1 MQVNAPILSLTTQ
14 MQQSTETSKTANR
27 MKVTLVDPMRSN
39 EIEVKSLSLEEVG
52 KRLAQGQGIAY
63 QFRGGKW
70 KRKAFL
76 SAEFIALQI
85 NDGIPINELFD
96 TVWAKHAGGVIC
108 SASKSISSL
117 AYVWVIQLPREI
129 TDPDE
134 LKWLRRSLANRLQ
147 INLKVDDEFA
157 PVGLAAV
164 KLTKLVGDTSMSEEL
179 LNFFV
184 EDGRRDAI
192 SDTVANA
199 KHQAAVVSAANLY
212 PAQVFVTASGDA
224 LRLDEVTKN
233 TTVQCPFHSGGNR
246 HSFVSRNNV
255 GKAYHYCATCNKT
268 RWESGGSASI
278 FSSDAFEDQLISLAE
293 QSKNLNKPIEK
304 LDGLRPFI
312 QDQSNIPVKAIEV
325 QSNRYL
331 EIRSLNDGV
340 TFIKSAKGTGKTE
353 AISKLLN
360 RGVGKS
366 SVLLIGHRQSLIR
379 NLSKRFGLHC
389 YLDDLQSK
397 STDLAKKRY
406 GVCLDSLMKVD
417 GLSYDMIVIDEVEQV
432 LAHFLSET
440 MADSTLNIFN
450 VFKQLIGKARKVVVM
465 DADLGWTSFLT
476 LVGMRTADD
485 DGSDC
490 SVQFVLN
497 SWQPSGKSIQL
508 YSSKEHLIGNL
519 IECLEAK
526 KRVFVASN
534 SKAEIDR
541 LVYGVRKHRSESGAD
556 PIRLI
561 AITSENSVQQSVQNF
576 IGDIKNEILNYDL
589 ILSSPSMSTGVD
601 ISFDSGEAKVDSV
614 FGIFETRINI
624 HTEIDQ
630 QISRVR
636 NPKEVGVWISPAR
649 FNFETQFEVV
659 RSDTL
664 RAKLANVVV
673 PLADLIDGTDFRNL
687 SSEFL
692 SLATLVTVG
701 RRSSINAL
709 RNNFIEYKRRQGV
722 LIAPIAKDV
731 EQSNEGAELSDWGRQ
746 LSEEAFNQSILDA
759 DSITFE
765 DFRRINQNLKLDPD
779 EVSLQDRKASYRHA
793 LEWFYLEP
801 VSRDLLEIDDRRMFR
816 KKMNRFYRLT
826 HPTILTKH
834 SKVAN
839 TAMNAAGV
847 QGLSI
852 RRVGDSDLYLLKYLF
867 TLCPFVDKGQFFST
881 MEFSGHDLQNFAR
894 QCKKLKQVIEG
905 QLDLVVRSDIER
917 KSVSQLKQLLRYVG
931 LDLVK
936 VRAAVHKGEKTYLY
950 KLDSEALEVA
960 IGISKLIQIRTEC
973 MEFDEDN

>member
-1 MQVNAPILSLTTQ
+1 MQVNASILSLTTQ
-14 MQQSTETSKTANR
+14 MQPSIETPKTTKLMR
-27 MKVTLVDPMRSN
+27 VTLVDPMSSI
-39 EIEVKSLSLEEVG
+39 EIGVESLLLQEVG
-52 KRLAQGQGIAY
+52 KRLEKGQKVAY
-63 QFRGGKW
+63 QFRSGKW
-70 KRKAFL
+70 KRKDFL
-76 SAEFIALQI
+76 SAEFITLQI
-85 NDGIPINELFD
+85 NDGIPIDELLS
-96 TVWAKHAGGVIC
+96 TVFAKYAGGLIC
-108 SASKSISSL
+108 SASKSLSSST
-117 AYVWVIQLPREI
+117 YVWVIPLPREI
-129 TDPDE
+129 VDPDE
-134 LKWLRRSLANRLQ
+134 LKWCRRALANHLQ
-147 INLKVDDEFA
+147 ISLKVDDEFA
-157 PVGLAAV
+157 PVGMTEV
-164 KLTKLVGDTSMSEEL
+164 KLTKLVSDISMSEEL
-179 LNFFV
+179 LSFLI
-184 EDGRRDAI
+184 EDGEREAI
-192 SDTVANA
+192 SDTVANG

-212 PAQVFVTASGDA
+212 PAQMFVTASGDA
-224 LRLDEVTKN
+224 VRLDEITKN
-233 TTVQCPFHSGGNR
+233 TKVYCPFHSGGSR

-255 GKAYHYCATCNKT
+255 GKAYHYCAACNKT

-278 FSSDAFEDQLISLAE
+278 FSSDAFEDQLLSLAE

-353 AISKLLN
+353 AISKLLK

-397 STDLAKKRY
+397 STDLAKNRY

-417 GLSYDMIVIDEVEQV
+417 GLSYDLIVIDEVEQV

-476 LVGMRTADD
+476 LVGMRAVDVR
-485 DGSDC
+485 SAC

-497 SWQPSGKSIQL
+497 TWKPSGKTIQL

-541 LVYGVRKHRSESGAD
+541 LAYGVRKHWSESGAD

-561 AITSENSVQQSVQNF
+561 AITSENSVQKSVQDF

-601 ISFDSGEAKVDSV
+601 ISFDSGEAKVDFV
-614 FGIFETRINI
+614 FGIFETRINV

-673 PLADLIDGTDFRNL
+673 PLVDLIDGTDFRNL

-722 LIAPIAKDV
+722 LIAPIAKDA

-746 LSEEAFNQSILDA
+746 LSVEAFNQSILDA

-765 DFRRINQNLKLDPD
+765 DFKRINQKLTLDPD
-779 EVSLQDRKASYRHA
+779 GVSLQDRRASYRHA

-816 KKMNRFYRLT
+816 KKMSRFYRLT
-826 HPTILTKH
+826 HPTILTKL

-867 TLCPFVDKGQFFST
+867 DLCPFVHKGQFFST
-881 MEFSGHDLQNFAR
+881 MEFSGHDLQDFAK

-950 KLDSEALEVA
+950 KLDSGALEVA
-960 IGISKLIQIRTEC
+960 LGISKLIQIRTEC

>member
-1 MQVNAPILSLTTQ
+1 MQVNASILSLTTQ
-14 MQQSTETSKTANR
+14 MQPSIETPKTTKLMR
-27 MKVTLVDPMRSN
+27 VTLVDPMRSI
-39 EIEVKSLSLEEVG
+39 EISVESLSLQEVG
-52 KRLAQGQGIAY
+52 KRLKQGQGIAN
-63 QFRGGKW
+63 QFSSGKW
-70 KRKAFL
+70 KRKDFL
-76 SAEFIALQI
+76 GAEFIALQI
-85 NDGIPINELFD
+85 NDGIPINEFFD
-96 TVWAKHAGGVIC
+96 TVWAKFAGGVIC
-108 SASKSISSL
+108 SASKSLSSS

-134 LKWLRRSLANRLQ
+134 LKWCRRSLANYLQ
-147 INLKVDDEFA
+147 ISLKVDDEFA
-157 PVGLAAV
+157 PVALAAA
-164 KLTKLVGDTSMSEEL
+164 KLTKLVSDKPMSEEL
-179 LNFFV
+179 LDFLI
-184 EDGRRDAI
+184 EDGKRNAI
-192 SDTVANA
+192 SDTVANG

-224 LRLDEVTKN
+224 VRLDEITKN
-233 TTVQCPFHSGGNR
+233 TTVHCPFHSGGSR
-246 HSFVSRNNV
+246 HSFISRNNV

-268 RWESGGSASI
+268 RWESGGSGSF

-293 QSKNLNKPIEK
+293 ESKNLDTPIEK
-304 LDGLRPFI
+304 LEGLRPFI
-312 QDQSNIPVKAIEV
+312 QDQPDIAVKAIEV
-325 QSNRYL
+325 QSNQYL
-331 EIRSLNDGV
+331 KIKNINEGI
-340 TFIKSAKGTGKTE
+340 TFIKSGKGTGKTE
-353 AISKLLN
+353 AISQIVKDA
-360 RGVGKS
+360 KQHQ
-366 SVLLIGHRQSLIR
+366 SVLLIGHRQSLIQS
-379 NLSKRFGLHC
+379 LSSRFGLSC
-389 YLDDLQSK
+389 YLDYRNGLPPANVLS
-397 STDLAKKRY
+397 RY
-406 GVCLDSLMKVD
+406 AICLDSLMKVE
-417 GLSYDMIVIDEVEQV
+417 GCKYDLIVIDEVEQV

-440 MADSTLNIFN
+440 MADSALEIFSA
-450 VFKQLIGKARKVVVM
+450 FKQMIRSARKVVVM

-476 LVGMRTADD
+476 LVSMAQSEDQ
-485 DGSDC
+485 SIP
-490 SVQFVLN
+490 SVQFVVN
-497 SWQPSGKSIQL
+497 RWQASGKSINL
-508 YSSKEHLIGNL
+508 YSNKDHLIGKL
-519 IECLEAK
+519 IECLESK
-526 KRVFVASN
+526 MRVFVASN

-541 LVYGVRKHRSESGAD
+541 LAQGIAKHWGQSGAN

-561 AITSENSVQQSVQNF
+561 AITSENSVQKDVQDF
-576 IGDIKNEILNYDL
+576 IRDIKSEILKYDV

-601 ISFDSGEAKVDSV
+601 ISFDFGEAKVDAV
-614 FGIFETRINI
+614 FGFFETRINI

-664 RAKLANVVV
+664 RSKLANVVV
-673 PLADLIDGTDFRNL
+673 PLVDLIEGTDFRNL

-701 RRSSINAL
+701 RRASINSL

-722 LIAPIAKDV
+722 VLTPIATDA
-731 EQSNEGAELSDWGRQ
+731 EQTLDGASLSEWGRTLSD
-746 LSEEAFNQSILDA
+746 EAFRQSVLTA
-759 DSITFE
+759 DPITFVQYKQ
-765 DFRRINQNLKLDPD
+765 INQKIKEKPD
-779 EVSLQDRKASYRHA
+779 EVTLRERKAIYRHS

-826 HPTILTKH
+826 HPTILTKL

-839 TAMNAAGV
+839 AAMSAAGL

-852 RRVGDSDLYLLKYLF
+852 RRIGDSDLYLLKYLF
-867 TLCPFVDKGQFFST
+867 NLCPFVHKGQFFST
-881 MEFSGHDLQNFAR
+881 MEFSSHDLQNFAM

-917 KSVSQLKQLLRYVG
+917 KPVSQLKQFLRYVG

-960 IGISKLIQIRTEC
+960 VGISKLIKIRTDC
-973 MEFDEDN
+973 MEFDEDNE